1 VLDPS
6 TVLGVAAFLLSQS
19 SGKLYK
25 GHCADLAQRLGRQNS
40 SVSSM
45 RSIFP

>member
-1 VLDPS
+1 
-6 TVLGVAAFLLSQS
+6 LLSQS

-25 GHCADLAQRLGRQNS
+25 GHCADLVQRVGQHNS
-40 SVSSM
+40 GVSSM